1 MRIEGDTRTR
11 LLAVAMTAPA
21 AIPASAQV
29 GDRFLQVQ
37 RENAL
42 ALRKYQWKSR
52 VEVRRE
58 GETSGVQIFLMRH
71 GVDGSVQKTPI
82 GGTPPPDRPRGP
94 LKKKIAEKK
103 VKAYQELVK
112 ELSGLAQA
120 YASLPPDRMQALVA
134 GATMTT
140 PLGAAPD
147 YVQIQARNVLQQGDS
162 LTLWIDPGTHRQQRV
177 EVRTFLET
185 RAVAIV
191 SEFRSLP
198 GGPSYAA
205 RTIVD
210 YPSESLQVVTDS
222 YDYEL

>member
-1 MRIEGDTRTR
+1 SARLRRLAAVPGGRLAVRRRSGSRPVARAAALGAEQRREPGPEVQAVRPERIGRSAAVGRIPPAPALVEERDMRIEGDTRTR

-120 YASLPPDRMQALVA
+120 YASLPPDRMQA
-134 GATMTT
+134 
-140 PLGAAPD
+140 
-147 YVQIQARNVLQQGDS
+147 
-162 LTLWIDPGTHRQQRV
+162 
-177 EVRTFLET
+177 
-185 RAVAIV
+185 
-191 SEFRSLP
+191 
-198 GGPSYAA
+198 
-205 RTIVD
+205 
-210 YPSESLQVVTDS
+210 
-222 YDYEL
+222 